1 LTESLG
7 FGVLAFTSLLS
18 IVNPLGAVPIYV
30 AMTAGYDS
38 RQRRVTLRRAAMTGL
53 IVLVAFAAFGPLILR
68 FFGITTEAFQIAG
81 GLIFFGIGWEM
92 LHARSSETKTT
103 AAEQSAGA
111 TKEDIGIIP
120 LGLPTL
126 VGPGAITTVIALNGQ
141 ADSFFDVAFIYLAIV
156 IVLLVS
162 AGLLAAAPMV
172 TRRVGTTGMNVMTR
186 LMGLL
191 VMVVGAQFEINGI
204 TAVARQIGAS

>member
-1 LTESLG
+1 MTESLG

-30 AMTAGYDS
+30 AMTSSYDS
-38 RQRRVTLRRAAMTGL
+38 RQRRVTLRRALATGL
-53 IVLVAFAAFGPLILR
+53 IVLFAFAAFGPLILG

-81 GLIFFGIGWEM
+81 GIIFFGIGWEM
-92 LHARSSETKTT
+92 LHARSSATKTT
-103 AAEQSAGA
+103 EAEQSAGA
-111 TKEDIGIIP
+111 SKEDIGIIP

-141 ADSFFDVAFIYLAIV
+141 ADSVPDVLFIYVAIV

-162 AGLLAAAPMV
+162 LALLAAAPMV
-172 TRRVGTTGMNVMTR
+172 TRRIGTTGMNVMTR

-204 TAVARQIGAS
+204 TAVARQIAG